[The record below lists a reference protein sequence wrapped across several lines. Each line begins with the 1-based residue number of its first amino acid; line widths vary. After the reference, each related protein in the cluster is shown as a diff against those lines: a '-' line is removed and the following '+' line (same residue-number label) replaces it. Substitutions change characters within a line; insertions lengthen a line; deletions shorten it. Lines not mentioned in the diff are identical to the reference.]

1 MVLRERATLLR
12 ISDGLLVHHLVYED
26 HKSLLARRREEDPL
40 FDVSWFKEATGTS
53 RRIAIP
59 LLEYLDAD
67 RVTTRRGNQRY
78 IMAPTGA
85 AT

>member
-12 ISDGLLVHHLVYED
+12 ISDGLLIHHQVYED
-26 HKSLLARRREEDPL
+26 LKDLLARRREEDPL

-53 RRIAIP
+53 RRTAIP

-78 IMAPTGA
+78 IMAPSGA
-85 AT
+85 EE